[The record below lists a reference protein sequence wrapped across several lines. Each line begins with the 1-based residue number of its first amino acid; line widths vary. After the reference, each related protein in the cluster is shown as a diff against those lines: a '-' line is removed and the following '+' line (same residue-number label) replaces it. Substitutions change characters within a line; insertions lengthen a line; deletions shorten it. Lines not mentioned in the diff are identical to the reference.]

1 MSRLF
6 TEWLTNELYKDSENM
21 LPPKLSDKQ
30 ALVFLREYLLGSD
43 WCVIDPISQEQV
55 NTMLV
60 DNILYKYS
68 KKYRKECRVLK
79 KKKVECDE

>member
-43 WCVIDPISQEQV
+43 WCVIDPISQEQF

-60 DNILYKYS
+60 DDILYKYS
-68 KKYRKECRVLK
+68 KKYRKECRLLK

>member
-1 MSRLF
+1 MIRLF
-6 TEWLTNELYKDSENM
+6 TEWLADGRSKDSENM

-30 ALVFLREYLLGSD
+30 ALAFLREYLLASD

-68 KKYRKECRVLK
+68 KKYRKECRLLK

>member
-43 WCVIDPISQEQV
+43 WCVIDPISQEQF

-60 DNILYKYS
+60 DDILYKYL
-68 KKYRKECRVLK
+68 KKYRKECRLLK

>member
-30 ALVFLREYLLGSD
+30 TLVFLREYLLGSD
-43 WCVIDPISQEQV
+43 WCVIDPISQEQF

-60 DNILYKYS
+60 DDILYKYS
-68 KKYRKECRVLK
+68 KKYRKECRLLK

>member
-6 TEWLTNELYKDSENM
+6 TKWLTNELYKDSENM

-43 WCVIDPISQEQV
+43 WCVIDPISQEQF

-60 DNILYKYS
+60 DDILYKYL
-68 KKYRKECRVLK
+68 KKYRKECRLLK